1 MTRRVILEDHGY
13 SLIEVGEDYSRWPK
27 VNRADV
33 RATFWLIVAVLLFI
47 AICAVEA
54 PQ

>member
-1 MTRRVILEDHGY
+1 MTRRVILEDQDGP
-13 SLIEVGEDYSRWPK
+13 IMWVGEDYSRWPK

-47 AICAVEA
+47 AICSVEA